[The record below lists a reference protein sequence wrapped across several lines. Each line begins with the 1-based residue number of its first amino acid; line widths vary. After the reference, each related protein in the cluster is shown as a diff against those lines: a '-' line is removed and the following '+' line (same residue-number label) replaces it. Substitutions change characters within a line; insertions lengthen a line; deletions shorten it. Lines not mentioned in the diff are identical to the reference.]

1 MGFWGKKE
9 KMKEDLL
16 CSYKKLGCWMSL
28 KIHILHLH
36 MDFFPDNLGAACDDK
51 GERIHQDINIMEKC
65 YQGRCHAG

>member
-1 MGFWGKKE
+1 
-9 KMKEDLL
+9 
-16 CSYKKLGCWMSL
+16 MSL